1 MKKIKVAELL
11 GHRIRA
17 LRKAKKPRGLTQ
29 EELGNSCGINYKYIG
44 AIERGEENPSLS
56 VLQKIAE
63 GLEVELFDLFRFH
76 HEEKDSAKLKRAL
89 IEIINRIEKE
99 DVEKLRL
106 LATVVHALK

>member
-1 MKKIKVAELL
+1 MGAE
-11 GHRIRA
+11 
-17 LRKAKKPRGLTQ
+17 
-29 EELGNSCGINYKYIG
+29 CGINYKYIG

-63 GLEVELFDLFRFH
+63 GLGVELLELFRFH
-76 HEEKDSAKLKRAL
+76 HEEKDPAKLKRAL

-106 LATVVHALK
+106 LARVTHALK